1 MAPALTAAR
10 PRAIPLAPRSRR
22 GGGDG
27 VSLDGWEILADPYED
42 RLEDVCTGLW
52 MVLRDVQHWT
62 DRTQRNGLFGPRT
75 HKVRARLLRA
85 MRAAPAL
92 APALRIFLQLRTTPG
107 TVLASELG
115 AACYAVW
122 GWAEGE
128 SLIGTAAHFAEAA
141 AYLVPENPAYAND
154 AGWACRR
161 CNHYERAGVWYQR
174 GLRLAVRSKNRHEA
188 IRALIGRGAVYKN
201 LGQHELARLLYE
213 RASRRAVN
221 TGRRRQ
227 AAVARHYIFA
237 LEAEKGTFED
247 GLEAVRETLNLYPI
261 YDRRVPYL
269 AHDYAF
275 LLIRNRY
282 FSAALALLEK
292 LAPAITKPEER
303 VLLQSTMARAAAG
316 AGRFDQFRVMA
327 QHALDTARTHP
338 EYAHAC
344 YLQLGYA
351 LQSAGEWEAA
361 ADYASR
367 AEQGARMLKDAVV
380 EQFASELRGEIAAR
394 VPAERENAEACP
406 YAVELIERM
415 FSFRLR
421 RWLAPDRR
429 GTGANAQPV
438 NAADRERAKL

>member
-1 MAPALTAAR
+1 MA
-10 PRAIPLAPRSRR
+10 
-22 GGGDG
+22 
-27 VSLDGWEILADPYED
+27 
-42 RLEDVCTGLW
+42 
-52 MVLRDVQHWT
+52 LRDVQHWM
-62 DRTQRNGLFGPRT
+62 DRTRRDGLFGCRT

-85 MRAAPAL
+85 MRAVPEL
-92 APALRIFLQLRTTPG
+92 EPALRTFLHLRRNPG
-107 TVLASELG
+107 TILPSDLG

-128 SLIGTAAHFAEAA
+128 SLLGTAAHFVEAA
-141 AYLVPENPAYAND
+141 AYLVPDNPAYVND

-161 CNHYERAGVWYQR
+161 CNFYERAGVWYQR
-174 GLRLAVRSKNRHEA
+174 GFRLAVRSKNRHEA

-201 LGQHELARLLYE
+201 LGQHELARHFYD

-237 LEAEKGTFED
+237 LEAEQGTFED
-247 GLEAVRETLNLYPI
+247 GLEAVRDTLNLYPI

-282 FSAALALLEK
+282 FTAALALLEK

-303 VLLQSTMARAAAG
+303 VLVQSSIARAAAA
-316 AGRFDQFRVMA
+316 AGRFEQSRAAAID
-327 QHALDTARTHP
+327 ALETARTYP

-344 YLQLGYA
+344 YVHLAYA
-351 LQSAGEWEAA
+351 LRSSGEWEAA
-361 ADYASR
+361 ADYVTR
-367 AEQGARMLKDAVV
+367 AEQTARVLRDAAV
-380 EQFASELRGEIAAR
+380 EQVASELRAEIAAR
-394 VPAERENAEACP
+394 IPPERENASDCP
-406 YAVELIERM
+406 YAVEVIEKM
-415 FSFRLR
+415 FSIRLR

-429 GTGANAQPV
+429 GTGANGKPV
-438 NAADRERAKL
+438 NAADPERKRL

>member
-1 MAPALTAAR
+1 MAPVLTEAR
-10 PRAIPLAPRSRR
+10 SHPLPLAPRSRR
-22 GGGDG
+22 GDGG
-27 VSLDGWEILADPYED
+27 SLDGWDILVDPYED
-42 RLEDVCTGLW
+42 GLDDVCAGLW
-52 MVLRDVQHWT
+52 MVLRDLQHWM
-62 DRTQRNGLFGPRT
+62 DRTQRNGLFGVRT

-92 APALRIFLQLRTTPG
+92 APSLRIFLHLRTSPG
-107 TVLASELG
+107 TALASELG

-128 SLIGTAAHFAEAA
+128 SLLGTAAHYAEAA
-141 AYLVPENPAYAND
+141 AYLVPDNPAYAND

-161 CNHYERAGVWYQR
+161 CNLYERAGEWYQR
-174 GLRLAVRSKNRHEA
+174 GYRLAVRSKSRHEA

-201 LGQHELARLLYE
+201 LGQHELARDFYD

-237 LEAEKGTFED
+237 LEAERGTFED
-247 GLEAVRETLNLYPI
+247 GLEAVRETLILYPI

-269 AHDYAF
+269 AHDYAL

-282 FSAALALLEK
+282 FAAALALLEK
-292 LAPAITKPEER
+292 IAPAITKPGER
-303 VLLQSTMARAAAG
+303 VLVLSSIARAAAA
-316 AGRFDQFRVMA
+316 AGRFEQFRAVA
-327 QHALDTARTHP
+327 EQALDTARTYT

-344 YLQLGYA
+344 YLQLAYA
-351 LQSAGEWEAA
+351 LRSAGEWEAA
-361 ADYASR
+361 DNYAAR
-367 AEQGARMLKDAVV
+367 AERTAGMLKDALVV
-380 EQFASELRGEIAAR
+380 QLASELRSEIAAR
-394 VPAERENAEACP
+394 IPPERENAEACP
-406 YAVELIERM
+406 YAVELIEKT

-429 GTGANAQPV
+429 GTGANAKPV
-438 NAADRERAKL
+438 NVADRERSRL

>member
-1 MAPALTAAR
+1 MA
-10 PRAIPLAPRSRR
+10 
-22 GGGDG
+22 
-27 VSLDGWEILADPYED
+27 
-42 RLEDVCTGLW
+42 
-52 MVLRDVQHWT
+52 LRDVQHWT

-92 APALRIFLQLRTTPG
+92 APALRTYLHLRMSPG
-107 TVLASELG
+107 TVQADELG

-122 GWAEGE
+122 AWAEGE
-128 SLIGTAAHFAEAA
+128 SLTGTAAHFAEAA
-141 AYLVPENPAYAND
+141 AYLAPENAAYAND

-161 CNHYERAGVWYQR
+161 CNLYERAGVWYQR

-188 IRALIGRGAVYKN
+188 IRALIGRGAVYKS
-201 LGQHELARLLYE
+201 LGSHELARWFYE

-237 LEAEKGTFED
+237 LEAERGGFED

-282 FSAALALLEK
+282 FAAALALLEK

-303 VLLQSTMARAAAG
+303 VLVQSTIARAAAG
-316 AGRFDQFRVMA
+316 AGRFEQFRAVA
-327 QHALDTARTHP
+327 QQALDTARTYP
-338 EYAHAC
+338 EYEHAC
-344 YLQLGYA
+344 YLQLAYA
-351 LQSAGEWEAA
+351 LRSAGEWQA
-361 ADYASR
+361 ADDYAGR
-367 AEQGARMLKDAVV
+367 AEQTARTLKDAVV
-380 EQFASELRGEIAAR
+380 EQFASELRLEIAAR
-394 VPAERENAEACP
+394 VPPERENAEACP
-406 YAVELIERM
+406 YAVESIEKM
-415 FSFRLR
+415 FAFRLR

-438 NAADRERAKL
+438 NAADRERSKL

>member
-1 MAPALTAAR
+1 
-10 PRAIPLAPRSRR
+10 
-22 GGGDG
+22 
-27 VSLDGWEILADPYED
+27 
-42 RLEDVCTGLW
+42 
-52 MVLRDVQHWT
+52 MVLRDVQHWMA
-62 DRTQRNGLFGPRT
+62 RTQRNGLFGHRN

-85 MRAAPAL
+85 MRVAPGL
-92 APALRIFLQLRTTPG
+92 APALRTFMHLRRDPG
-107 TVLASELG
+107 AVLPSELG

-128 SLIGTAAHFAEAA
+128 SLLGTAAHYAEAA
-141 AYLVPENPAYAND
+141 AYLVPDNPAYAND

-161 CNHYERAGVWYQR
+161 CNFQERAGEWYER
-174 GLRLAVRSKNRHEA
+174 GFRLAVRSKNRHEA

-201 LGQHELARLLYE
+201 MGEHELARHFYD

-237 LEAEKGTFED
+237 LEAERGTFED

-261 YDRRVPYL
+261 HDPRVPYL

-282 FSAALALLEK
+282 FTAALALLEK

-303 VLLQSTMARAAAG
+303 VLVQSSIARAAAA
-316 AGRFDQFRVMA
+316 AGRFEQSRAAAED
-327 QHALDTARTHP
+327 ALDTAKTHP

-344 YLQLGYA
+344 YVHLA
-351 LQSAGEWEAA
+351 CASRSAGKWEAA
-361 ADYASR
+361 ADYAAR
-367 AEQGARMLKDAVV
+367 AEQTSRVLRDAVV
-380 EQFASELRGEIAAR
+380 EQVASELRAEIAAR
-394 VPAERENAEACP
+394 IQPERENAEACP
-406 YAVELIERM
+406 YAVEVLEKK
-415 FSFRLR
+415 FSIRLR

-429 GTGANAQPV
+429 GTGANGKPV
-438 NAADRERAKL
+438 NTADRERKRL